1 MAVPAVIGVVL
12 GAGALYYTRSF
23 IFANK
28 KAQDDQRPSESDV
41 AMLHEH
47 STMQSYR
54 TEYAEY
60 PAIRTFYH
68 PHAHAQKLQAI
79 ADLPLLVFIH
89 GLGGSLPQFA
99 PILNSLVNVAP
110 CFGIELPGHGMSE
123 FAPKDFEAY
132 TFDAFT
138 ALWRTAI
145 EQVCRKHGHQKVVF
159 VAHSMGCSIAAKL
172 SIDKSLPFTVDAMIA
187 ICPKATPPSPSEV
200 TSARRFL
207 SLPDAILDIF
217 RMLDRRGGVKS
228 RSVERMA
235 GKAAGVDL
243 RRLQLSFNKNYKTL
257 VWKRS
262 ALGCLPRYDASGTPH
277 GGLPG
282 KEVWEKIQVPLFLI
296 AGESD
301 TVTKPGEVTK
311 IISFLQRPAEP
322 IEDATSTSKT
332 VPLAESA
339 SDSSSD
345 LSSSESELPE
355 LASNGEPLQIDQDDV
370 YETTSSSLPISN
382 TRVTSPD
389 SGNADQSPSTTP
401 QPPATETTSSPTKE
415 EPKASDAQYGTQPS
429 TSEISSHNST
439 VVKTAILPAPAAHAL
454 MYDHSTYRTV
464 AGLIEDFLAR
474 YVSPQLSLG
483 WQLQQLTT
491 SGKWDVKNLE
501 KWKKVMPVSGPI
513 GPDGLFRA
521 LKTLREQDE
530 EHTPSV
536 FVRKWRDKIF
546 AVIDISH
553 DSPVYDTKAL
563 ERGGIEYHKF
573 PTVSK
578 IPPTLVEVAE
588 FIALVDRL
596 RAEMDSKNT
605 KKAIGVHCHYGYN
618 RTGFFIACYL
628 IERMGYRPQDALDE
642 FARAKPPGIRHDHF
656 IDTLFM
662 RYHVGLK
669 KAPTIKNAS

>member
-1 MAVPAVIGVVL
+1 MAASVAIGIFL
-12 GAGALYYTRSF
+12 GAGALYFTGSYL
-23 IFANK
+23 FANTK
-28 KAQDDQRPSESDV
+28 SNDDQRPSESD
-41 AMLHEH
+41 APLLKEH
-47 STMQSYR
+47 STTQSYK
-54 TEYAEY
+54 TGYGEYS
-60 PAIRTFYH
+60 AIRTFYH
-68 PHAHAQKLQAI
+68 PHAHAHKLQAI

-99 PILNSLVNVAP
+99 HLLNSLVNIGP
-110 CFGIELPGHGMSE
+110 CFGIELPGHGLSK
-123 FAPKDFEAY
+123 FSPKEFEAY
-132 TFDAFT
+132 TFEAFT

-145 EQVCRKHGHQKVVF
+145 EQVCRERGHSKVVL
-159 VAHSMGCSIAAKL
+159 VAHSMGCSIAARL
-172 SIDKSLPFTVDAMIA
+172 STDKSTPFTVEAMIGL
-187 ICPKATPPSPSEV
+187 CPKATPPSQSETV
-200 TSARRFL
+200 SARRLL
-207 SLPDAILDIF
+207 SLPDTVLDIL
-217 RMLDRRGGVKS
+217 RLLDRRGGINS

-243 RRLQLSFNKNYKTL
+243 RRLQMSFNKSYKTP

-262 ALGCLPRYDASGTPH
+262 ALGCLPQYDSSGNAH

-282 KEVWEKIQVPLFLI
+282 KEVWEKIEVPLFLI

-311 IISFLQRPAEP
+311 IISFLQKPVEQTGAAAHP
-322 IEDATSTSKT
+322 KSKA
-332 VPLAESA
+332 VPLADSASTPGPEFAHNPARDAATEVDPAA
-339 SDSSSD
+339 SDS
-345 LSSSESELPE
+345 
-355 LASNGEPLQIDQDDV
+355 I
-370 YETTSSSLPISN
+370 
-382 TRVTSPD
+382 
-389 SGNADQSPSTTP
+389 
-401 QPPATETTSSPTKE
+401 
-415 EPKASDAQYGTQPS
+415 YGTRPS
-429 TSEISSHNST
+429 TSEMSSHNST
-439 VVKTAILPAPAAHAL
+439 IVKAAILPAPAAHAL

-464 AGLIEDFLAR
+464 AGLIEDFLER

-513 GPDGLFRA
+513 GPDGMFRA

-530 EHTPSV
+530 EHTPAV

-578 IPPTLVEVAE
+578 IPPTLVEVAD

-596 RAEMDSKNT
+596 RGEKGHDH
-605 KKAIGVHCHYGYN
+605 KAIGVHCHYGYN

-669 KAPTIKNAS
+669 KAPTIKNSP

>member
-1 MAVPAVIGVVL
+1 
-12 GAGALYYTRSF
+12 
-23 IFANK
+23 
-28 KAQDDQRPSESDV
+28 
-41 AMLHEH
+41 
-47 STMQSYR
+47 MQSYR
-54 TEYAEY
+54 TEYSEY

-110 CFGIELPGHGMSE
+110 CFGIELPGHGVSE

-132 TFDAFT
+132 IFDAFT

-145 EQVCRKHGHQKVVF
+145 EQHGLFDCRKALNRQIPPF
-159 VAHSMGCSIAAKL
+159 YRGCN
-172 SIDKSLPFTVDAMIA
+172 DRDLPKGYTTV
-187 ICPKATPPSPSEV
+187 TV
-200 TSARRFL
+200 
-207 SLPDAILDIF
+207 
-217 RMLDRRGGVKS
+217 G
-228 RSVERMA
+228 
-235 GKAAGVDL
+235 
-243 RRLQLSFNKNYKTL
+243 

-282 KEVWEKIQVPLFLI
+282 KEVWETIQVPLFLI

-322 IEDATSTSKT
+322 IEDATSKSKT
-332 VPLAESA
+332 VPVAESA

-370 YETTSSSLPISN
+370 NETTSSSLPISN

-389 SGNADQSPSTTP
+389 SGNADQSLSTTP

-513 GPDGLFRA
+513 GPDGIFRA

-596 RAEMDSKNT
+596 RAEMVLLRIWTKTSSISSKWDYSYT
-605 KKAIGVHCHYGYN
+605 ITVIQL
-618 RTGFFIACYL
+618 TIAVLGC
-628 IERMGYRPQDALDE
+628 
-642 FARAKPPGIRHDHF
+642 
-656 IDTLFM
+656 
-662 RYHVGLK
+662 
-669 KAPTIKNAS
+669 

>member
-1 MAVPAVIGVVL
+1 MSRKP
-12 GAGALYYTRSF
+12 T
-23 IFANK
+23 
-28 KAQDDQRPSESDV
+28 DDQRPSEGD
-41 AMLHEH
+41 APLLKEH
-47 STMQSYR
+47 SNVQSYK
-54 TEYAEY
+54 TDHVEY

-68 PHAHAQKLQAI
+68 PHAHSQKLQAI

-89 GLGGSLPQFA
+89 GLGGSLPQFG
-99 PILNSLVNVAP
+99 PLLNSLVNIAP
-110 CFGIELPGHGMSE
+110 CFGIELPGHGQSE
-123 FAPKDFEAY
+123 FSPKDFEAY
-132 TFDAFT
+132 TFESSTD
-138 ALWRTAI
+138 LWRTAI
-145 EQVCRKHGHQKVVF
+145 EQVCREHNHQKVVLIG
-159 VAHSMGCSIAAKL
+159 HSMGCSIAAKL
-172 SIDKSLPFTVDAMIA
+172 TIDKQLPFAVEGMIG
-187 ICPKATPPSPSEV
+187 ICPKATPPTQSE
-200 TSARRFL
+200 TASARRLL
-207 SLPDAILDIF
+207 SLPDTVLDIL
-217 RMLDRRGGVKS
+217 RLLDRRGGVNS

-235 GKAAGVDL
+235 GKTAGVDL
-243 RRLQLSFNKNYKTL
+243 RRLQLSFNKSYKTP

-262 ALGCLPRYDASGTPH
+262 ALGCLPQYDTHGDPH

-282 KEVWEKIQVPLFLI
+282 KEVWDKIKVPLFLI

-311 IISFLQRPAEP
+311 IVSFLQKPMEQNAQN
-322 IEDATSTSKT
+322 ALSKSKS
-332 VPLAESA
+332 VPVAESEPH
-339 SDSSSD
+339 SPSEPET
-345 LSSSESELPE
+345 SESVPP
-355 LASNGEPLQIDQDDV
+355 GPLDDAR
-370 YETTSSSLPISN
+370 E
-382 TRVTSPD
+382 D
-389 SGNADQSPSTTP
+389 
-401 QPPATETTSSPTKE
+401 SSPTTKH
-415 EPKASDAQYGTQPS
+415 EPTANDTIYGTRPS
-429 TSEISSHNST
+429 TSEMSSHNST
-439 VVKTAILPAPAAHAL
+439 IVKTAILPSPAAHAL

-513 GPDGLFRA
+513 GPDGMFRA

-536 FVRKWRDKIF
+536 FVRRWRDKIF

-596 RAEMDSKNT
+596 RSEKGHD

-669 KAPTIKNAS
+669 KAPTIKSSP